1 MRERAPRQ
9 NSPAE
14 IYALFREARQTI
26 RISPQFT
33 GRYPLPSKSEVETFM
48 KPDDSPFIHALFG
61 AYPVPNIGGLEL
73 RIGEPTVAQLCQTA
87 EQRLVNAVNTGAVRI
102 GIDPETNEPKFIL
115 KYIGKLVALCIA
127 DFPLPNG
134 QVAHKNHWYMPIDG
148 ITTMKLEH
156 DFRSQGAA
164 QFELSQ
170 GAWALMRPFDP
181 DNLKTISKVL
191 NGDPVADF
199 QTLLASDHFTL
210 LANRALLPETLEDI
224 DGQLLKPEDFRARAE
239 NFESIY
245 EDTNLIELAHRD
257 VIASD

>member
-1 MRERAPRQ
+1 
-9 NSPAE
+9 
-14 IYALFREARQTI
+14 
-26 RISPQFT
+26 
-33 GRYPLPSKSEVETFM
+33 
-48 KPDDSPFIHALFG
+48 
-61 AYPVPNIGGLEL
+61 
-73 RIGEPTVAQLCQTA
+73 
-87 EQRLVNAVNTGAVRI
+87 
-102 GIDPETNEPKFIL
+102 
-115 KYIGKLVALCIA
+115 
-127 DFPLPNG
+127 
-134 QVAHKNHWYMPIDG
+134 
-148 ITTMKLEH
+148 
-156 DFRSQGAA
+156 
-164 QFELSQ
+164 
-170 GAWALMRPFDP
+170 MRPFDP